1 MDSVLFPFRK
11 TDESLVL
18 FSFRKT
24 EGSFVLISFRKTDE
38 SFVLFSFRKTEG
50 SERKISR
57 SSTNQLI
64 ADVAN
69 GLAAHFEGQS

>member
-1 MDSVLFPFRK
+1 MCFQNKMDSVLFPFRK
-11 TDESLVL
+11 TDESL
-18 FSFRKT
+18 
-24 EGSFVLISFRKTDE
+24 
-38 SFVLFSFRKTEG
+38 VLFSFRKTEG